1 MIRIREME
9 KAYSATLEAEGTA
22 VFGTE
27 SEEHAIII
35 CASAAVNDAIN
46 ALYAIAEPADDAR
59 KFLSSL
65 K

>member
-9 KAYSATLEAEGTA
+9 KAYSATLEAEGKA

-27 SEEHAIII
+27 SKEHAIII
-35 CASAAVNDAIN
+35 RAGAAVNDAIN
-46 ALYAIAEPADDAR
+46 ALYAIAKPDDDAR

-65 K
+65 E